1 MWTLYIFLY
10 LGNKV
15 LGQNKALGKNKN
27 MIMKYP
33 NILLFTD
40 ALFQEYYDWTYAS
53 YPAPYHLGN
62 GEVEDFSLKGIR
74 KRIQQCVEFHN
85 KGNDLQPADEKYA
98 IFKAIFQ
105 VKILPFNLF

>member
-1 MWTLYIFLY
+1 MDWVGIGSGGIGDLWVWGWGLGLY
-10 LGNKV
+10 N
-15 LGQNKALGKNKN
+15 NNKN
-27 MIMKYP
+27 P
-33 NILLFTD
+33 TTLLFID

-85 KGNDLQPADEKYA
+85 KVKDLQPANEKYT
-98 IFKAIFQ
+98 IYKAVFQ
-105 VKILPFNLF
+105 VRNLPFLP

>member
-1 MWTLYIFLY
+1 MDTLYFSLSWQQSSWTKRGIREE
-10 LGNKV
+10 
-15 LGQNKALGKNKN
+15 Q
-27 MIMKYP
+27 KYNNENP
-33 NILLFTD
+33 TILLFID

-85 KGNDLQPADEKYA
+85 KGKDLQPADEKYA